1 MNIAIDT
8 ICGEML
14 NAINTRDPYAT
25 DERDRRAVDRYALD
39 ILANYTTMTRRA
51 DIDADT
57 REQLK
62 RALLIGATDWNEYA
76 RVHGLRHSDAIARRI
91 GDTTATESDYIKRAF
106 EHIATATAAAKLSD
120 ERNRAA

>member
-1 MNIAIDT
+1 MKIDFIISALLDEIA
-8 ICGEML
+8 
-14 NAINTRDPYAT
+14 ARDPYAT

-39 ILANYTTMTRRA
+39 ILATYTTMTRRD

-76 RVHGLRHSDAIARRI
+76 RAGYALYHADAIAARIGRPADENAETDYLSAAFDRISDAIQ
-91 GDTTATESDYIKRAF
+91 KRAK
-106 EHIATATAAAKLSD
+106 IAA
-120 ERNRAA
+120 